1 MVVCT
6 LIFNKKCLYIKG
18 HSGIYRSI
26 FFVWNHQYHTSHR
39 YTHILSMY
47 WQLKYVRATTT
58 NLSFMYFVRLFL
70 FVWLVF
76 FLQHVWFEFTGFCS
90 FPLVLRC
97 FVSIHALKC
106 RSSNWY
112 SLQLCFASLLSS
124 CLLVF
129 FLAVR
134 TQSAARC
141 GDFSNEGTRA
151 HVPGYIY
158 FSSGVMGFV
167 RRLSPIEKQVA
178 VCWVWSSPSFVRH
191 GQHI

>member
-1 MVVCT
+1 M
-6 LIFNKKCLYIKG
+6 
-18 HSGIYRSI
+18 
-26 FFVWNHQYHTSHR
+26 
-39 YTHILSMY
+39 
-47 WQLKYVRATTT
+47 
-58 NLSFMYFVRLFL
+58 
-70 FVWLVF
+70 
-76 FLQHVWFEFTGFCS
+76 
-90 FPLVLRC
+90 RC

-178 VCWVWSSPSFVRH
+178 VCWVGPLQVSSDMANISKDAFIYVLLAVWWITLAISARKQVAVCWVWPSLKFRPARRVHH
-191 GQHI
+191 GDKF